1 MKIKTGIGID
11 VHRLE
16 PGLDFWLG
24 GIKLE
29 HEKGCVAHSDG
40 DVLIH
45 AICDALLGAAGND
58 KTGMILSNVP
68 HYYVVG
74 VELHTLAST

>member
-45 AICDALLGAAGND
+45 AICGLIGNAAVLS
-58 KTGMILSNVP
+58 IL
-68 HYYVVG
+68 
-74 VELHTLAST
+74 